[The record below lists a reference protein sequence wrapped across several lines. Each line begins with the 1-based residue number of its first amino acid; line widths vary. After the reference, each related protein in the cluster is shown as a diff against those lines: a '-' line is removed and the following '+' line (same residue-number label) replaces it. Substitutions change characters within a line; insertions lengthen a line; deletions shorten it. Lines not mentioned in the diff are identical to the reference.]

1 MAEQYSQ
8 TGAGSGSQPP
18 GESFERPAAGTYA
31 GLAVA
36 ALLVASAVFILL
48 VDRSLRR
55 PSDIP
60 EVLQP
65 TAAAADTAVPTRQAP
80 AVIPVTPEPIVI
92 DLEVPEGPFELLP
105 TPTAVPVH
113 TEAPARYFLVTVQ
126 SGDTLAAIASRY
138 GYSFEEIAELNGID
152 EPYVIHIGDELLFP
166 NR

>member
-1 MAEQYSQ
+1 MADQHSQ
-8 TGAGSGSQPP
+8 AGGGPESQPP
-18 GESFERPAAGTYA
+18 GDSLKGPAEGTYA

-36 ALLVASAVFILL
+36 ALLTASVVFILL

-55 PSDIP
+55 PPAIP

-65 TAAAADTAVPTRQAP
+65 TAPAVSVVPATQAP

-92 DLEVPEGPFELLP
+92 DLEVPAGPFEQLP
-105 TPTAVPVH
+105 TPTVVPVH

-126 SGDTLAAIASRY
+126 SGDTLAGIASRY

>member
-18 GESFERPAAGTYA
+18 GESFERPTAGTYA

-48 VDRSLRR
+48 ADRSLRR
-55 PSDIP
+55 PPEIP
-60 EVLQP
+60 EVLRP
-65 TAAAADTAVPTRQAP
+65 TATAAAAVPAAQTP
-80 AVIPVTPEPIVI
+80 AVIPVTPEPIVL
-92 DLEVPEGPFELLP
+92 DLEIPEGPFEQLP
-105 TPTAVPVH
+105 TPTVVPVH
-113 TEAPARYFLVTVQ
+113 TDAPARYFLVTVQ
-126 SGDTLAAIASRY
+126 SGDTLAAVASRY

-152 EPYVIHIGDELLFP
+152 EPYIIHIGDELLFP

>member
-1 MAEQYSQ
+1 VAEQYSEA
-8 TGAGSGSQPP
+8 GGGSGSQPP

-36 ALLVASAVFILL
+36 ALLIASAVFILL

-55 PSDIP
+55 PP
-60 EVLQP
+60 EMPEELRP
-65 TAAAADTAVPTRQAP
+65 TAAASAAPTRQAP

-92 DLEVPEGPFELLP
+92 DLEVPEGPFEQLP
-105 TPTAVPVH
+105 TPTVVPVH
-113 TEAPARYFLVTVQ
+113 TEAPPRYFLVTVQ

-138 GYSFEEIAELNGID
+138 GYSFEAIAELNGID

>member
-1 MAEQYSQ
+1 MAEQHLP
-8 TGAGSGSQPP
+8 TGGGPGAEPP
-18 GESFERPAAGTYA
+18 GDAFERPGEGTYA

-36 ALLVASAVFILL
+36 ALLIASAVFILL
-48 VDRSLRR
+48 ADRSLRR
-55 PSDIP
+55 PAEIP
-60 EVLQP
+60 EVLRP
-65 TAAAADTAVPTRQAP
+65 AATAAVATPARQAA
-80 AVIPVTPEPIVI
+80 AVIPVTPEPIII
-92 DLEVPEGPFELLP
+92 DLEVPEGPFEQLP

-113 TEAPARYFLVTVQ
+113 TEAPARYFLITVQ

>member
-1 MAEQYSQ
+1 MADQHSQ
-8 TGAGSGSQPP
+8 AGGGPGSQPP
-18 GESFERPAAGTYA
+18 GESFERPATGTYA

-36 ALLVASAVFILL
+36 ALLIASVVFILL

-55 PSDIP
+55 PP
-60 EVLQP
+60 EVPEALRP
-65 TAAAADTAVPTRQAP
+65 TASAASAAPTPQAP

-92 DLEVPEGPFELLP
+92 DLEIPEGPFEQPP
-105 TPTAVPVH
+105 TPTVVPVH
-113 TEAPARYFLVTVQ
+113 TQAPARYFLVTVQ

-152 EPYVIHIGDELLFP
+152 EPYVIQIGDELLFP

>member
-1 MAEQYSQ
+1 MADQHSQ
-8 TGAGSGSQPP
+8 AGGGTSAPPP
-18 GESFERPAAGTYA
+18 GDSFQRPAAGTHA
-31 GLAVA
+31 ALAVA
-36 ALLVASAVFILL
+36 ALITASVVFVLL

-55 PSDIP
+55 PPEIP
-60 EVLQP
+60 EVLRP
-65 TAAAADTAVPTRQAP
+65 TASTTIVVPTRQAP
-80 AVIPVTPEPIVI
+80 AVTPVTPEPIVI
-92 DLEVPEGPFELLP
+92 DLEIREGPFEQLP
-105 TPTAVPVH
+105 TPTVVPVH

>member
-1 MAEQYSQ
+1 MADQQ
-8 TGAGSGSQPP
+8 LQAGGGPGSQPP
-18 GESFERPAAGTYA
+18 GDSFERPDAGTYA

-36 ALLVASAVFILL
+36 ALLIASAVFILL

-55 PSDIP
+55 PPEMP
-60 EVLQP
+60 EVLRP
-65 TAAAADTAVPTRQAP
+65 TAAAATAVPARQTP

-92 DLEVPEGPFELLP
+92 DLEVPEGPFEQLP
-105 TPTAVPVH
+105 TPTVVPVH

-126 SGDTLAAIASRY
+126 SGDTLAGIASRY

>member
-48 VDRSLRR
+48 ADRSLRR
-55 PSDIP
+55 PPEIP
-60 EVLQP
+60 HVLRP
-65 TAAAADTAVPTRQAP
+65 TATAAVAVPVPQAP
-80 AVIPVTPEPIVI
+80 AVIPVTPEAIVI
-92 DLEVPEGPFELLP
+92 DLEVPQGPFEQLP
-105 TPTAVPVH
+105 TPTVVPVH

-126 SGDTLAAIASRY
+126 SGDTLAAVASRY

-152 EPYVIHIGDELLFP
+152 EPYIIHIGDELLFP

>member
-1 MAEQYSQ
+1 MAAQHSQ
-8 TGAGSGSQPP
+8 AGGGPKSQPP
-18 GESFERPAAGTYA
+18 GDLFEGPAAGTYA

-36 ALLVASAVFILL
+36 ALLIASAVFILL
-48 VDRSLRR
+48 ADRSLRR
-55 PSDIP
+55 PAEIP
-60 EVLQP
+60 EALRP
-65 TAAAADTAVPTRQAP
+65 TATAPLTTPARQAP

-92 DLEVPEGPFELLP
+92 DLELPDGPFEQLP

>member
-1 MAEQYSQ
+1 MADQYSQ
-8 TGAGSGSQPP
+8 AGDGPGSQPP
-18 GESFERPAAGTYA
+18 GDSFERPADGTYV

-36 ALLVASAVFILL
+36 ALLIASVLFILL

-55 PSDIP
+55 PPEMP
-60 EVLQP
+60 EVLRP
-65 TAAAADTAVPTRQAP
+65 TATTALATPGAQAP

-92 DLEVPEGPFELLP
+92 DLRIPEEPFERPP
-105 TPTAVPVH
+105 TPTVVPVH

-126 SGDTLAAIASRY
+126 IGDTLAAIASQY
-138 GYSFEEIAELNGID
+138 GHSFEEIAQLNGID